1 MRSFILGLTLLVAAP
16 SYALDCAGSL
26 LNHDEKRLLG
36 GTENICQT
44 YGGKVIL
51 VVNTASK
58 CGYTPQYEGL
68 EKLYKNYK
76 DKGLVV
82 LGFPSDDFYQEYGSD
97 EKIAKFCTA
106 NFGVSFPMFA
116 KMSVRGSDADP
127 FYKDLKAAT
136 GKQPTW
142 NFNKYL
148 IGRDGKVISHYPS
161 DVTPEDAKLLQA
173 IDAEIAKQPA
183 AASPAGTR

>member
-1 MRSFILGLTLLVAAP
+1 MRKLLVALTLFCTAP
-16 SYALDCAGSL
+16 SHALDCAGSA

-36 GTENICQT
+36 GTENLCQA

-82 LGFPSDDFYQEYGSD
+82 LGFPSDDFYQEYASD

-116 KMSVRGSDADP
+116 KTPVRGSDANP

-148 IGRDGKVISHYPS
+148 IGRDGKVVAHYPS

-173 IDAEIAKQPA
+173 IDTELGKPA
-183 AASPAGTR
+183 AASAGAP